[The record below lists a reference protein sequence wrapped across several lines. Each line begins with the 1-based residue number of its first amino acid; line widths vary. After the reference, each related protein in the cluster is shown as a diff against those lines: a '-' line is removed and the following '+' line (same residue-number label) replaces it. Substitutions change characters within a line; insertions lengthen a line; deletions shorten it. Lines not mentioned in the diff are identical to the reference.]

1 MDMLYTSAFWV
12 ALAQIMVVNIMLSG
26 DNAVVI
32 ALASRSLPPKQQ
44 KMAILFGSGAAILLR
59 IVLTFFAVML
69 MELPYLKLVG
79 GLALLWIAASMLN
92 ADNGEGELESHSNLW
107 AAVRTILVA
116 DFIMSLDNVI
126 GVAAAAK
133 GNYVLLVIGLAL
145 SIPLIIYGSQII
157 LKLMERFPLIILG
170 GAALLGWVAGDM
182 MIADHV
188 LEPYI
193 ASHSALAHWLAPAL
207 CAVTVVLIGKW
218 LDRRSLATRRA
229 AQAHNAS
236 PLAFGSASDA
246 NGTDSNRAGS

>member
-1 MDMLYTSAFWV
+1 MDMISTSAFWV

-92 ADNGEGELESHSNLW
+92 ADQGEGEFESHASLW

-133 GNYVLLVIGLAL
+133 GNYVLLIIGLAL

-188 LEPYI
+188 LEPYL
-193 ASHSALAHWLAPAL
+193 ASHSALAHWFAPAL
-207 CAVTVVLIGKW
+207 CAVAVVVVGKW
-218 LDRRSLATRRA
+218 LDSRA
-229 AQAHNAS
+229 HAARQSQTQTEES
-236 PLAFGSASDA
+236 PVTFGPGSNA

>member
-1 MDMLYTSAFWV
+1 MDMLSTSAFWV

-44 KMAILFGSGAAILLR
+44 KMAILFGSGAAIVLR
-59 IVLTFFAVML
+59 IILTFFAVML

-79 GLALLWIAASMLN
+79 GLALLWIATSMLN
-92 ADNGEGELESHSNLW
+92 SSNGEGELESHSNLW

-188 LEPYI
+188 LEPYL
-193 ASHSALAHWLAPAL
+193 ASHSALAHWFAPAL
-207 CAVTVVLIGKW
+207 CAVAVVVVGKW
-218 LDRRSLATRRA
+218 LDSRA
-229 AQAHNAS
+229 HAARQSQTQTEES
-236 PLAFGSASDA
+236 PVTFGPGSNA

>member
-1 MDMLYTSAFWV
+1 MDMISTSAFWV

-44 KMAILFGSGAAILLR
+44 KMAIMLGSGAAILLR
-59 IVLTFFAVML
+59 IVLTVFAVML

-92 ADNGEGELESHSNLW
+92 ADQGEGEFESHASLW

-133 GNYVLLVIGLAL
+133 GNYVLLIIGLVL
-145 SIPLIIYGSQII
+145 SIPLIIFGSQII
-157 LKLMERFPLIILG
+157 LKLMERFPTIILG

-182 MIADHV
+182 IIADRV

-193 ASHSALAHWLAPAL
+193 ASHSTLAHWLAPAL
-207 CAVTVVLIGKW
+207 CAVAVVVVGKW
-218 LDRRSLATRRA
+218 LDKRALEARRA
-229 AQAHNAS
+229 AQEEAAS
-236 PLAFGSASDA
+236 QLDLVGVSDA
-246 NGTDSNRAGS
+246 NRTDSNRPGS

>member
-1 MDMLYTSAFWV
+1 MDMISTSAFWV

-44 KMAILFGSGAAILLR
+44 KMAIMLGSGAAILLR
-59 IVLTFFAVML
+59 IVLTVFAVML

-92 ADNGEGELESHSNLW
+92 ADQGEGEFESHASLW

-133 GNYVLLVIGLAL
+133 GNYVLLIIGLVL
-145 SIPLIIYGSQII
+145 SIPLIIFGSQII
-157 LKLMERFPLIILG
+157 LKLMERFP
-170 GAALLGWVAGDM
+170 
-182 MIADHV
+182 
-188 LEPYI
+188 
-193 ASHSALAHWLAPAL
+193 
-207 CAVTVVLIGKW
+207 
-218 LDRRSLATRRA
+218 
-229 AQAHNAS
+229 
-236 PLAFGSASDA
+236 
-246 NGTDSNRAGS
+246 

>member
-1 MDMLYTSAFWV
+1 
-12 ALAQIMVVNIMLSG
+12 
-26 DNAVVI
+26 
-32 ALASRSLPPKQQ
+32 
-44 KMAILFGSGAAILLR
+44 
-59 IVLTFFAVML
+59 ML

-133 GNYVLLVIGLAL
+133 GNYVLLIVGLAL

-157 LKLMERFPLIILG
+157 LKLMERFPMIILG

-182 MIADHV
+182 MIADHA

-193 ASHSALAHWLAPAL
+193 ASYSALAHWLAPAL
-207 CAVTVVLIGKW
+207 GAVAVVVVGKW
-218 LDRRSLATRRA
+218 LDKRALAARRP
-229 AQAHNAS
+229 AQQALTS
-236 PLAFGSASDA
+236 PLDFGAVSDA
-246 NGTDSNRAGS
+246 NRTDSNRAGS